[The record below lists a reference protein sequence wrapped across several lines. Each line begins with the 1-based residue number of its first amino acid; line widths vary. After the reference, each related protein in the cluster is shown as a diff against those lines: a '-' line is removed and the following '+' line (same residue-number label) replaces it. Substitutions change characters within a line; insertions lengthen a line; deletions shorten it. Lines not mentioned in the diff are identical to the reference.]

1 MTDEECF
8 EVLRNAA
15 WLGTDHG
22 MSVLNA
28 VESLMKNH
36 ELKSKYRWHDLR
48 KNPNDLPDDND
59 TRSEYVVTDGSQ
71 YFTSKYFGKGEYFN
85 GCWEYPDGVFECN
98 AYDVDVIAWREI
110 EPFEEVNE

>member
-28 VESLMKNH
+28 VESLMKDH
-36 ELKSKYRWHDLR
+36 ELKSIYRWHDLR
-48 KNPNDLPDDND
+48 KNPDDLPYDDSIEYIVCVEY
-59 TRSEYVVTDGSQ
+59 RS
-71 YFTSKYFGKGEYFN
+71 GKRECTIGCLDMGGEMMLLPALGNWIRN
-85 GCWEYPDGVFECN
+85 GYHI
-98 AYDVDVIAWREI
+98 IAWREV
-110 EPFEEVNE
+110 EPFEEVSE